1 MPSQKVVRF
10 YVLKTVFLK
19 NQVIQDMVL
28 CHLVWFGWAST
39 SWYFEASVCVHF
51 QGQEA
56 LHALVPEIEGTTKLQ
71 IFLNIHPM
79 TKQHILET
87 WSSKIKVNV
96 LKDTWNAINNK
107 TIEALQINEKFTFY
121 IKKYTC
127 CYKSFLSV
135 VL

>member
-1 MPSQKVVRF
+1 MFKYQIFMFSLKVVRF

-28 CHLVWFGWAST
+28 CHLVWFGWTST
-39 SWYFEASVCVHF
+39 SWYFEASQCVHL
-51 QGQEA
+51 QRQEA
-56 LHALVPEIEGTTKLQ
+56 LPALVPEIEGTTILQ
-71 IFLNIHPM
+71 IFWNIHPM

-96 LKDTWNAINNK
+96 LKDIRNAVNNK
-107 TIEALQINEKFTFY
+107 AIETLQINEKCTFY

-127 CYKSFLSV
+127 S
-135 VL
+135 